1 MSNRFRPLL
10 IALALSA
17 PAAARADIN
26 VDFED
31 LKLPPNSFYN
41 GSDLAGGFTSR
52 GAFFNNSYDTQ
63 FGVWSGW
70 SYSNVHDTSA
80 TPPDYSHEYAAITGS
95 GVGGSGNYGI
105 AYAFNQNDAFI
116 NLPAGSS
123 PTSVD
128 VTNTTY
134 AYNSMLYGDQ
144 FAKKFVKG
152 DFFTL
157 KIIGYTGPNAT
168 GAVVGEVDFDL
179 ARYTSD
185 SDHPLN
191 TWAAVDLSKLA
202 GAASLGLGF
211 ASSDVGAFGINTPTF
226 VAIDDLHLRTVPEP
240 ASAVLLALG
249 ALGLGAC
256 RGRRL
261 SSRHA
266 PAGLAAALFSRRTLD
281 RRSRR

>member
-1 MSNRFRPLL
+1 MSIRFRPLL
-10 IALALSA
+10 LALALLV

-31 LKLPPNSFYN
+31 LSLPPNSFNN

-52 GAFFNNSYDTQ
+52 GASFNNAYDPT
-63 FGVWSGW
+63 FGDWSGW

-80 TPPDYSHEYAAITGS
+80 TPPDFSHEYAAITGS

-116 NLPAGSS
+116 NLPAGAS

-134 AYNSMLYGDQ
+134 AYDSMLLGDQ
-144 FAKKFVKG
+144 FSKKFTTG

-157 KIIGYTGPNAT
+157 KIFGYSGLNAT
-168 GAVVGEVDFDL
+168 GNVVGEVDFDL
-179 ARYTSD
+179 ARYTSPT
-185 SDHPLN
+185 DHPLN

-202 GAASLGLGF
+202 GAASLGFGF
-211 ASSDVGAFGINTPTF
+211 VSSDVGPFGINTPTF

-240 ASAVLLALG
+240 ASALLLALG
-249 ALGLGAC
+249 ALGLAAR
-256 RGRRL
+256 RGR
-261 SSRHA
+261 H
-266 PAGLAAALFSRRTLD
+266 D
-281 RRSRR
+281 